1 MKRSLLQKLY
11 YPFTKSSVTVSVTQ
25 KINKYK
31 FEKNKKIKPRTFPQI
46 FCHLLFMYFSVLHS
60 VYNARLLS
68 YACVT
73 QRYLQHER
81 TKQNCTSRVT

>member
-31 FEKNKKIKPRTFPQI
+31 FEKKKNNKT
-46 FCHLLFMYFSVLHS
+46 
-60 VYNARLLS
+60 
-68 YACVT
+68 
-73 QRYLQHER
+73 
-81 TKQNCTSRVT
+81 

>member
-31 FEKNKKIKPRTFPQI
+31 FEKKKKNKT
-46 FCHLLFMYFSVLHS
+46 
-60 VYNARLLS
+60 
-68 YACVT
+68 
-73 QRYLQHER
+73 
-81 TKQNCTSRVT
+81 